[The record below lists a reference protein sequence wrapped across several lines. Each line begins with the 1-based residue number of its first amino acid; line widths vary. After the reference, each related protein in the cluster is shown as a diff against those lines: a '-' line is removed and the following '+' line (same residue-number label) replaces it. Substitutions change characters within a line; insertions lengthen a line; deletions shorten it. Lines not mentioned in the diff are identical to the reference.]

1 MSLGETPAGIV
12 QKQKLQGC
20 SLYTEH
26 TVIFYAL
33 LWHCEFSFERV
44 CTFYKPLKL
53 VTVVILFSIVTAP
66 RGKSVLVLMGS
77 GKGFVSSSFRA
88 ITFFHFRASSVF
100 VFFLL
105 LN

>member
-1 MSLGETPAGIV
+1 MSLGVMPAGTV

-26 TVIFYAL
+26 TVLFYAL

-53 VTVVILFSIVTAP
+53 VTVVTLFSIVTAP

-77 GKGFVSSSFRA
+77 GTAFVSSSFRA
-88 ITFFHFRASSVF
+88 YY
-100 VFFLL
+100 LL
-105 LN
+105 PFSCVVGIQLFPPS